1 MRNIRLD
8 IAYDG
13 TNYYGW
19 QYQPGKLTIQ
29 GIMEERLS
37 RMLKEPIRLQCAGRT
52 DTGVHAW
59 GQVANFHTSQNIAP
73 DALQRGLNSMLPKD
87 ILVTKTSEAEEGFHA
102 RFQVKDKTYIYRI
115 IHAKFI
121 SPFERNYAWHIFFPL
136 NLEAMR
142 QAAQYILGTHN
153 FTSFQGS
160 GCTNQQLE
168 KTVFA
173 LELAED
179 YLWCQEMSRVTLLT
193 PDTTKMC
200 GMPHRL
206 IRITIRADGFLRHM
220 VRNIVGTLVEVG
232 RGRLVPEDISRI
244 LAACD
249 RTQAGPTAP
258 ACGLYLAEVNYGV
271 GALAP

>member
-13 TNYYGW
+13 ANYYGW
-19 QYQPGKLTIQ
+19 QYQPGKLTLQ
-29 GIMEERLS
+29 GILEERLS
-37 RMLKEPIRLQCAGRT
+37 RMLKDTIRLQSAGRT

-59 GQVANFHTSQNIAP
+59 GQVANFYTSHNIAP
-73 DALQRGLNSMLPKD
+73 DALLRGLNSMLPKD
-87 ILVTKTSEAEEGFHA
+87 ILVTRASEAEESFHA

-115 IHAKFI
+115 IQSHFI
-121 SPFERNYAWHIFFPL
+121 SPFERNYAWHIFFRL

-142 QAAQYILGTHN
+142 QAAQYIVGTHN
-153 FTSFQGS
+153 FASFQGS

-168 KTVFA
+168 KTVYT

-179 YLWCQEMSRVTLLT
+179 TSTS
-193 PDTTKMC
+193 MC
-200 GMPHRL
+200 GISHRL
-206 IRITIRADGFLRHM
+206 IHITIQADGFLRHM

-232 RGRLVPEDISRI
+232 RGRLAPENMAHI

-258 ACGLYLAEVNYGV
+258 ACGLYLAEVRYGV
-271 GALAP
+271 GA